1 MFIYSLSDF
10 VQLKAGVESFL
21 NTPYNIN
28 ENHNKW
34 KWYKKYEIGKP
45 AVRINM
51 CFKLFVLVSEYLIHE
66 EMYFLMMEEETI
78 MFSTYRNTFHVHI
91 HFLYIN
97 TYIL

>member
-1 MFIYSLSDF
+1 MFIYSLSD
-10 VQLKAGVESFL
+10 VVELDAGVESLL

-34 KWYKKYEIGKP
+34 KWYKKYKIGKP

-51 CFKLFVLVSEYLIHE
+51 CFKLFVLVSECLIHE

-78 MFSTYRNTFHVHI
+78 MFRHIEILSCPYTFFI
-91 HFLYIN
+91 Y
-97 TYIL
+97 